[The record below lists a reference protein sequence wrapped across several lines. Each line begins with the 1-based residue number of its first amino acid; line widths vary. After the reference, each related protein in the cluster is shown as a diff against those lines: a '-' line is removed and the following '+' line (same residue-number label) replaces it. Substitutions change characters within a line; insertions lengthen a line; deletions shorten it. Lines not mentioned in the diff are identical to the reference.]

1 MKTRIDRLEAEKIET
16 RGLREKYHREME
28 LNEDQWRKEVNE
40 KKNYFFIY
48 KIRVFFLGR

>member
-40 KKNYFFIY
+40 KKKYFFLF
-48 KIRVFFLGR
+48 IRLGFFS